1 MPLTP
6 ANAIREPWFGTHH
19 TRDLYCSL
27 LSMEPTPA
35 RPVLIAALIRR
46 AMTDVQRIMDI
57 RENKAALQ
65 NLLTKGQIGD
75 DTWNHILEAEKELDS
90 EIYEVVQEANTFRP
104 GWGQIIF
111 AHAGDMIQHEKN
123 RKFFEEIEEQKRKLG
138 GWSCFPSRAAQARA
152 WSASLTGASV
162 RPCPRVPT
170 AAKYNGP
177 APLIT
182 PPPILGI
189 SAANPKKRV
198 LPASVPTNANVLG
211 AGPNSKPGTPQPQ
224 RVMAGPNGQPMLPG
238 QPGQPGP
245 GGNMSPAQMQAAAQ
259 LQNAIRQHQAQLA
272 AQAAQQQ
279 QQGGASAAQ
288 SPAKAGAA
296 ATSGPGTP
304 PKPATNG
311 SAPASGP
318 GSSNGPATLA
328 QLGMQ
333 RQASTMSSVGGESG
347 DESEDD
353 GASVGGASSQG
364 GVRSATASPRK
375 TPNKKGKKKKG
386 GKKK

>member
-1 MPLTP
+1 MVSVLVPLAYVAFLVGSLSIFSKVYRRRQAT
-6 ANAIREPWFGTHH
+6 NAIREPWFGTHH

-46 AMTDVQRIMDI
+46 AMTDVQRIMEI

-123 RKFFEEIEEQKRKLG
+123 RKFFEEIEEQKRKL
-138 GWSCFPSRAAQARA
+138 
-152 WSASLTGASV
+152 
-162 RPCPRVPT
+162 

-224 RVMAGPNGQPMLPG
+224 RVMAGPNGQPMP
-238 QPGQPGP
+238 PGQPGP

-279 QQGGASAAQ
+279 QQQQQGEASAAQ

-296 ATSGPGTP
+296 ATTSGPGTP
-304 PKPATNG
+304 PKLATNG
-311 SAPASGP
+311 SAAASGP
-318 GSSNGPATLA
+318 ASSNGAATLA

-353 GASVGGASSQG
+353 GASAGGASSQG